1 MLPGPTL
8 PTQATQALSTQ
19 CLLLLA
25 QISQLLPMLLLL
37 AAQMPPRKHFLLLQ
51 EVDRLVKHTNYF
63 NIGRVS
69 HFSWGGGWAGGWLL
83 GFVGSS

>member
-19 CLLLLA
+19 WLLLA
-25 QISQLLPMLLLL
+25 QISQLLPMLLL
-37 AAQMPPRKHFLLLQ
+37 AAQMPPRQHFLLSQ
-51 EVDRLVKHTNYF
+51 EVVRLVKHTNYF

-69 HFSWGGGWAGGWLL
+69 HFSGGYWVL
-83 GFVGSS
+83 